1 MSLSAHS
8 REEVTSG
15 RGGRERSIWSH
26 LYNTMSDYCPPPIPE
41 DVKVNNQDPLRGE
54 SGEGKVGET
63 HLTNKCTPKG
73 HTRSQY

>member
-1 MSLSAHS
+1 
-8 REEVTSG
+8 
-15 RGGRERSIWSH
+15 
-26 LYNTMSDYCPPPIPE
+26 MSDYCPPPIPE

-73 HTRSQY
+73 HTRSQSGQWLVGWIGVKDPRSREFRAR